1 VLTSIQEHGYIK
13 ISLNC
18 EEMSTK
24 ESDPSMAMVEL
35 AVEDSGKGISQA
47 YMDTKMFTPFAQENA
62 LSPGLNSLCESFSS
76 F

>member
-1 VLTSIQEHGYIK
+1 MKFVLTAMQEHGYIK

-35 AVEDSGKGISQA
+35 TVEDSGKGISQA
-47 YMDTKMFTPFAQENA
+47 YMDTKMFTSFA
-62 LSPGLNSLCESFSS
+62 SKKVSTI
-76 F
+76 